1 MLRNLLAMVLITI
14 IATPAMSDETEELID
29 FLKDEL
35 GDIRKS
41 IEAKNDAPQS
51 GGFLEKDKADYQE
64 DIDAIMDKAL
74 GLVVPYTFETWSE
87 QLAKIQDARKEA
99 EARRVELKL
108 QRFGAKTSEGV
119 GLLGTILGREFEA
132 GSVEDIETKLTALD
146 AALVQLGQDQDMVFA
161 GFAQDMQDRYGF
173 ILTDTQVK
181 AMLYSVNGALM
192 IEKVAVTGALVEIER
207 RLADVMRQKV
217 GVETRRTY
225 SGIALATRLIHVRML
240 QQHLVLYNSKWL
252 PRLADYRRETQTL
265 SEKTRRA
272 RNASKEDNRQ
282 TYENNLATQERIL
295 FVIDQYSAML
305 ERRQRLTEETLDAAY
320 GRAEAAINSLITY
333 ELAAN
338 LSSVILESTAQYEA
352 VMSLEFPELEK
363 LQLEDFDEMRDISRL
378 LGS

>member
-14 IATPAMSDETEELID
+14 IATPAMSDETEELIV
-29 FLKDEL
+29 FLNDEL
-35 GDIRKS
+35 QDIRENIK
-41 IEAKNDAPQS
+41 AKNAAPQS

-74 GLVVPYTFETWSE
+74 GLVVPDTFEMWSE
-87 QLAKIQDARKEA
+87 QLAKIQEARKEA
-99 EARRVELKL
+99 EAKRDAL
-108 QRFGAKTSEGV
+108 RFQQKFAKTSEGV
-119 GLLGTILGREFEA
+119 GLLGTILGREFET
-132 GSVEDIETKLTALD
+132 GSVEDIETKLAALD

-207 RLADVMRQKV
+207 LIADDKAADATQQR
-217 GVETRRTY
+217 Y
-225 SGIALATRLIHVRML
+225 ISIASATRLIHVRML

-265 SEKTRRA
+265 LEKTRRA
-272 RNASKEDNRQ
+272 RNVSKEDNRQ
-282 TYENNLATQERIL
+282 IYENNFATQERIL

-305 ERRQRLTEETLDAAY
+305 ERRQRLTEETLDDAY
-320 GRAEAAINSLITY
+320 ERAEAAINTLMTY

-338 LSSVILESTAQYEA
+338 LSSVISESTAHYEA

>member
-14 IATPAMSDETEELID
+14 IATPAMSDETEELIV
-29 FLKDEL
+29 FLNDEL
-35 GDIRKS
+35 QDIRENIK
-41 IEAKNDAPQS
+41 AKNAAPQS

-74 GLVVPYTFETWSE
+74 GLVVPDTFEMWSE
-87 QLAKIQDARKEA
+87 QLAKIQEARKEA
-99 EARRVELKL
+99 EAKRDAL
-108 QRFGAKTSEGV
+108 RFQQKFAKTSEGV
-119 GLLGTILGREFEA
+119 GLLGTILGREFET
-132 GSVEDIETKLTALD
+132 GSVEDIETKLAALD

-207 RLADVMRQKV
+207 LLADDKAADATRQ
-217 GVETRRTY
+217 RY
-225 SGIALATRLIHVRML
+225 ISIASATRLIHVRML

-265 SEKTRRA
+265 LEKTRRA
-272 RNASKEDNRQ
+272 INVSKEDNRQ
-282 TYENNLATQERIL
+282 IYANNFATQERIL

-305 ERRQRLTEETLDAAY
+305 ERRQRLTEETLDDAY
-320 GRAEAAINSLITY
+320 ERAEAAINTLMTY

-338 LSSVILESTAQYEA
+338 LSSVISESTAHYEA

-363 LQLEDFDEMRDISRL
+363 LQLEDFDEMRDISRFI
-378 LGS
+378 GS